1 MNGGKPPAIGQRDK
15 STEAALNGHASR
27 ITNWTA
33 GGNNIGATIF
43 LQGAS
48 NVEISDNDLTCTQ
61 WCLKSAEIPYFPLD
75 SKNNHKVFAD
85 VFTTLHHSS

>member
-1 MNGGKPPAIGQRDK
+1 M
-15 STEAALNGHASR
+15 
-27 ITNWTA
+27 
-33 GGNNIGATIF
+33 IF

-75 SKNNHKVFAD
+75 SKNNPLPQATHNPAPHHISIVRNLVHNAD
-85 VFTTLHHSS
+85 VAFALGGLFALRNEVPGARYAVARPTW